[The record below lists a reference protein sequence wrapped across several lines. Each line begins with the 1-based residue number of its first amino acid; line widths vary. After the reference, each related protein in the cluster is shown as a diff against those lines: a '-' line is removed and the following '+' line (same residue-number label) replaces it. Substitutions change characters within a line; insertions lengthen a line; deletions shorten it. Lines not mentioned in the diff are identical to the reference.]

1 MSRIF
6 KPLVFLVAGIYFL
19 VDAAFWTL
27 AKPVIRRLADHWI
40 FDGVRTWVMS
50 LGPYPTLAL
59 FVVPVLVLEPAKAV
73 AAYLTATGHV
83 VSGLMVLG
91 VTELLKLVL
100 IERLFRISRD
110 KLMSIPAFAWCYGKL
125 QQAQNW
131 VDSLSAWRLARR
143 VALIAKRAIRRH
155 VLEFKASRKPEH
167 ASWQSR

>member
-1 MSRIF
+1 
-6 KPLVFLVAGIYFL
+6 
-19 VDAAFWTL
+19 
-27 AKPVIRRLADHWI
+27 
-40 FDGVRTWVMS
+40 
-50 LGPYPTLAL
+50 
-59 FVVPVLVLEPAKAV
+59 
-73 AAYLTATGHV
+73 
-83 VSGLMVLG
+83 MVLG

-167 ASWQSR
+167 ASLQSR